1 MPGTELSLEDKVME
15 KMETILP
22 IIEVG
27 VVAGYRQ
34 RQQQD
39 SVVSAGD
46 ESTGVLCEPL
56 GGAPP

>member
-15 KMETILP
+15 KMEMILP

-27 VVAGYRQ
+27 LVSGYRQ

-39 SVVSAGD
+39 SVVSAGG
-46 ESTGVLCEPL
+46 ESTGVLCEHL